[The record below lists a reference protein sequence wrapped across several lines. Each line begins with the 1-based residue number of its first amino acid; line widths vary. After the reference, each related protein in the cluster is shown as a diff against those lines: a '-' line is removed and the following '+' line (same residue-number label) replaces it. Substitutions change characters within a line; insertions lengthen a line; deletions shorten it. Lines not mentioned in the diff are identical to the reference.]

1 MRKRILAGLIVAVV
15 TAGGSVGARPF
26 EAAYAIRRL

>member
-1 MRKRILAGLIVAVV
+1 MRKRILAGPIVA
-15 TAGGSVGARPF
+15 AGGSVAARPF